1 MPTCTSPSPSPP
13 ETPRC
18 SRSED
23 LELGPRRCDDQ
34 GPRGPG
40 QPLPPAQ
47 ASGGPIVGLRP
58 EVAEGVNW
66 RSRTSPRMG
75 GPHQDVPLCGPR
87 PGRNEARVRT
97 RYPCRGGIRS
107 AHPGPQLKAERGR
120 SFAWPR
126 KRQARPRPVYQVQ
139 RAGRR
144 SRRPPMS
151 SSRASHV
158 GRECSSGTGRAPG
171 QSRGRAYLPALALCR
186 GPILAFPS
194 CSSSEGGTR
203 RGHFIGEMLD
213 GDRLGPEDRSAN
225 ASVVHAALEGGRPK
239 GL

>member
-66 RSRTSPRMG
+66 RSRTNPRMG
-75 GPHQDVPLCGPR
+75 GPHPDVPLCGPW
-87 PGRNEARVRT
+87 PGRNEARART
-97 RYPCRGGIRS
+97 RHPCRGGS
-107 AHPGPQLKAERGR
+107 GR
-120 SFAWPR
+120 HVRDPNS
-126 KRQARPRPVYQVQ
+126 
-139 RAGRR
+139 RR
-144 SRRPPMS
+144 SGAVASRGPGRGGQDPVQSPRCNGPGDDPEGPPLS

-171 QSRGRAYLPALALCR
+171 QSRGRAYLPALVLCR
-186 GPILAFPS
+186 GPILALPS

-203 RGHFIGEMLD
+203 RG
-213 GDRLGPEDRSAN
+213 PS
-225 ASVVHAALEGGRPK
+225 
-239 GL
+239 